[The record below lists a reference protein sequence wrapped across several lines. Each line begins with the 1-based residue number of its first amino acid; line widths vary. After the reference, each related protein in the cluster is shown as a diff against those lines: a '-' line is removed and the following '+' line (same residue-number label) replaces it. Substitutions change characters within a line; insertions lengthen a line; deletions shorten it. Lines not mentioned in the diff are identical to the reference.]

1 MSDRNRFNNP
11 NMRFRERNA
20 LARINRYLSRW
31 VLRTQSRPPV
41 RQSMV
46 DSGERA
52 VSLGPRQFG
61 GHYLLDYE
69 MQHMIH
75 PTNLYEVA
83 YGVAIPPDRQRWGR
97 AYRRR
102 GGYSNIPWYL
112 APRRYIEIVLNLIGV
127 GVRGTFGNLLRIAE

>member
-11 NMRFRERNA
+11 NMRFRERSA

-31 VLRTQSRPPV
+31 VLRTQSRPSV
-41 RQSMV
+41 RMSME
-46 DSGERA
+46 DSNERA
-52 VSLGPRQFG
+52 VLLGPRQFG

-83 YGVAIPPDRQRWGR
+83 YGVDIPPDQQRWGR
-97 AYRRR
+97 AYRRQQ
-102 GGYSNIPWYL
+102 GYIYPWFL
-112 APRRYIEIVLNLIGV
+112 VPRRYIEIVLNLIGV
-127 GVRGTFGNLLRIAE
+127 GVRGTFGNLPRIAE